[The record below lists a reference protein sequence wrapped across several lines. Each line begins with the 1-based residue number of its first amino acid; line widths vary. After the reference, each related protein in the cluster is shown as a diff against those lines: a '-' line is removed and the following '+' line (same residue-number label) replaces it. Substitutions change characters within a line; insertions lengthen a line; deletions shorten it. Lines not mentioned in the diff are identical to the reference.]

1 MEKKKLEINCAK
13 CDARSINEESYAKYD
28 KIEIN
33 TAIMLIDDR
42 SREVLSRLG
51 AEIHAAKTLSAKD
64 DVPVVEINGPHKI
77 TAAALPKKGTVLTVN
92 GGVEIEKGANK
103 AVEMYSYI
111 DINGNLECPESIVSS
126 LANVNVNGCV
136 GTYPDD
142 YIKLHSKLAIDD
154 MFIARAA
161 QNGKYYVGGT
171 VSLTDRAV
179 DASRLVEKNVKFKTK
194 RFITHE
200 DRLDESLP
208 MFDFDTEIILA
219 PSDCAIV
226 GGSAK
231 LNPDLLDEYGTRLFV
246 FGNLDARGNIADVI
260 SRLEKL
266 AVTGKITVTRKNA
279 AAIRGLGA
287 KYKKLEIVK
296 EMTFANTASVR
307 VTNEM
312 LRASDGAAVQNCA
325 VLTIDG
331 DVSAEDIKN
340 LLEAVNVRHIVCS
353 KEQAAAVR
361 SVCKNVGAVMTP
373 EEYDEWKNS
382 RKDNS
387 TIEIDTAE
395 YVM

>member
-1 MEKKKLEINCAK
+1 MGKKRLEINCAK
-13 CDARSINEESYAKYD
+13 CDARNINEESYAGYD
-28 KIEIN
+28 AIEIN
-33 TAIMLIDDR
+33 AAIMLIDDR
-42 SREVLSRLG
+42 SRAVLSRLG
-51 AEIHAAKTLSAKD
+51 AEINAAKTLSTKD
-64 DVPVVEINGPHKI
+64 DVPVVEISGPHKI
-77 TAAALPKKGTVLTVN
+77 TASALPKKGTVLTVN
-92 GGVEIEKGANK
+92 GGVEIEKGANR
-103 AVEMYSYI
+103 AVEAYSYI
-111 DINGNLECPESIVSS
+111 DVNGNLECPESIVSS
-126 LANVNVNGCV
+126 LANVNVNGCI

-179 DASRLVEKNVKFKTK
+179 DASRLIEKNVKFKTK

-200 DRLDESLP
+200 DRVDECLE
-208 MFDFDTEIILA
+208 MFGFDTEIIPA

-231 LNPDLLDEYGTRLFV
+231 LNPDLIDEYGARLFV
-246 FGNLDARGNIADVI
+246 FGNLDARGNIADALP
-260 SRLEKL
+260 RLEKL
-266 AVTGKITVTRKNA
+266 VVTGKITATRKNA
-279 AAIRGLGA
+279 AAIRDLGA

-296 EMTFANTASVR
+296 EMTFTNTGCVR

-312 LRASDGAAVQNCA
+312 LCAPDGVTVQNCG
-325 VLTIDG
+325 VLTIDP

-340 LLEAVNVRHIVCS
+340 LLEGVNVRHIVCS
-353 KEQAAAVR
+353 KAQAAAVR

-373 EEYDEWKNS
+373 EEYEECKNA
-382 RKDNS
+382 KNDNS
-387 TIEIDTAE
+387 IVEINTAE

>member
-1 MEKKKLEINCAK
+1 MEKKNLEISCAK
-13 CDARSINEESYAKYD
+13 CDARNINEELYSKYD
-28 KIEIN
+28 TIEIN
-33 TAIMLIDDR
+33 TAVMLIDDR

-77 TAAALPKKGTVLTVN
+77 TASALPKKGTVLTVN

-126 LANVNVNGCV
+126 LANVNVNGCI

-142 YIKLHSKLAIDD
+142 YIKLHSKLTIDD

-161 QNGKYYVGGT
+161 RDGKYYVGGT
-171 VSLTDRAV
+171 VSLTDRSV
-179 DASRLVEKNVKFKTK
+179 DVSGLIGKNVKFKTK

-200 DRLDESLP
+200 DRVDECLS
-208 MFDFDTEIILA
+208 MFDFDTEIIPA

-231 LNPDLLDEYGTRLFV
+231 LNTDLIDEYGTRLFI
-246 FGNLDARGNIADVI
+246 FGNLDARGNIEDVLP
-260 SRLEKL
+260 RLEKL
-266 AVTGKITVTRKNA
+266 VVTGKITVTRKNA
-279 AAIRGLGA
+279 AAIRSLGA

-296 EMTFANTASVR
+296 EMTFANTRSVR

-312 LRASDGAAVQNCA
+312 LHASDGVSVQNCA
-325 VLTIDG
+325 VLNIDE
-331 DVSAEDIKN
+331 DVSAEDVKN
-340 LLEAVNVRHIVCS
+340 LLECANVGHIVCT
-353 KEQAAAVR
+353 KEQTAAVW
-361 SVCKNVGAVMTP
+361 SVCKNVGTVMTP
-373 EEYDEWKNS
+373 EEYEEYKNS
-382 RKDNS
+382 KKNDN
-387 TIEIDTAE
+387 IVVIDAAE